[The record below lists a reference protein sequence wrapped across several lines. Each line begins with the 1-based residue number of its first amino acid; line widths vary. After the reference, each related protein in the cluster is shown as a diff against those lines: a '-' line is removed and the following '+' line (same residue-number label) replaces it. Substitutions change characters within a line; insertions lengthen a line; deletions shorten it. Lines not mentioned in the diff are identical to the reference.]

1 LVYKKQIAFSSG
13 AIKMENI
20 LTKMR
25 SGIFKSSIEAAK
37 SPLGGHR
44 NLLILAGL
52 IVVAVIGFFAWQW
65 LHRTSAN
72 QASQPTLQTAVARRG
87 SLVVS
92 ASATGQVIAPQEIN
106 LGFDESGT
114 LSELLVKVGD
124 KVKSGDVLARM
135 QTGKT
140 EQDIALA
147 LAEAQLNVVTAQQ
160 NLDSFYANA
169 DSDAANALKA
179 VEDAQAALDD
189 LQNSATTPAEALQTL
204 TQAQQDLATAQQAY
218 NNKRSTASQ
227 AVINEAY
234 AKLVLAKKNYDDQ
247 KEKFN
252 DYAKKPD
259 SDPEKAAAQLKFS
272 AAEQAYKSALSVYN
286 AATGTGS
293 QLDQEVT
300 AADLAAAQAKVDDAQ
315 RTYDRVKNGPT
326 PGELALTQAN
336 LAAAQAKYATLKD
349 GPDPAAV
356 DLAKAQLADAQAK
369 LDVAKQDSAVKE
381 ITAPIDGTILAINNN
396 IGDSVGT
403 EAVISIADL
412 SQPVLQI
419 YLDET
424 DMDKIGVGYEVDV
437 TFDALPD
444 STFTGH
450 VTEVSPSLQNVSNV
464 AAVVAKVQ
472 IDPSSFSKPQS
483 LPVGANASVSV
494 IGGRA
499 ENAVLVPV
507 EALREISPGQYA
519 VFVMQNGELRLRT
532 VTVGLMDYTNAQIT
546 SGLQAGE
553 IVSLGT
559 GQSSGTSS
567 STSGSQG

>member
-1 LVYKKQIAFSSG
+1 
-13 AIKMENI
+13 MENI

-25 SGIFKSSIEAAK
+25 SGIFKPSEHEAR
-37 SPLGGHR
+37 SPLGKHR
-44 NLLILAGL
+44 NLLYLAAL
-52 IVVAVIGFFAWQW
+52 VLVAIIGFVAWQYW
-65 LHRTSAN
+65 QRSTTQ

-87 SLVVS
+87 NLVIS
-92 ASATGQVIAPQEIN
+92 ASATGKVIAPQEIN

-114 LSELLVKVGD
+114 LSELAVKVGD
-124 KVKSGDVLARM
+124 KVKAGDVLARM

-140 EQDIALA
+140 AQDIALS

-160 NLDSFYANA
+160 NLDSLYANA
-169 DSDAANALKA
+169 DTDAATALKA
-179 VEDAQAALDD
+179 VEDAQTALDD
-189 LQNSATTPAEALQTL
+189 LQNSATTAAEALQTL
-204 TQAQQDLATAQQAY
+204 TQAQQDLANAQQAY

-227 AVINEAY
+227 SVIDEAY
-234 AKLVLAKKNYDDQ
+234 AKLVLAKKNYEDQ

-272 AAEQAYKSALSVYN
+272 AAEQAYKSALSYYN
-286 AATGTGS
+286 SAVGTGS

-315 RTYDRVKNGPT
+315 RTYDRVKDGPSQ
-326 PGELALTQAN
+326 GELALAQAN

-349 GPDPAAV
+349 GPDPAEV

-369 LDVAKQDSAVKE
+369 LDVARQDSAVQE
-381 ITAPIDGTILAINNN
+381 ITAPSDGTILAINNN
-396 IGDSVGT
+396 IGDSVGSG
-403 EAVISIADL
+403 AVISMADL
-412 SQPVLQI
+412 SQPQLEI

-472 IDPSSFSKPQS
+472 MDPSSFSKPQS
-483 LPVGANASVSV
+483 LPVGANASVDV

-499 ENAVLVPV
+499 QNAVLVPV
-507 EALREISPGQYA
+507 EALREITPGEYA
-519 VFVMQNGELRLRT
+519 VFVMQNGELRLRQ

-553 IVSLGT
+553 VVSLGT
-559 GQSSGTSS
+559 SQSSGIIS
-567 STSGSQG
+567 SGSGS

>member
-1 LVYKKQIAFSSG
+1 
-13 AIKMENI
+13 MENI

-25 SGIFKSSIEAAK
+25 SGIFKSSKEKAK
-37 SPLGGHR
+37 SPFGRHR
-44 NLLILAGL
+44 NLLFLAAL
-52 IVVAVIGFFAWQW
+52 VLVAVIGFVAWQW
-65 LHRTSAN
+65 LHRASAD

-92 ASATGQVIAPQEIN
+92 ASATGKVIAPQEIN
-106 LGFDESGT
+106 LGFNESGT

-124 KVKSGDVLARM
+124 KVKAGDVLARM
-135 QTGKT
+135 ETGKT
-140 EQDIALA
+140 EQDVALA

-160 NLDSFYANA
+160 NLDSLYANS

-189 LQNSATTPAEALQTL
+189 LQNSATTQASALQAL
-204 TQAQQDLATAQQAY
+204 TQAQQELANAQQAY

-227 AVINEAY
+227 AVIDEAY
-234 AKLVLAKKNYDDQ
+234 AKLVLAKKNYEDQ

-252 DYAKKPD
+252 DFAKKPD
-259 SDPEKAAAQLKFS
+259 NDPEKAAAQLKFS
-272 AAEQAYKSALSVYN
+272 AAEQAYKSALSYYN

-326 PGELALTQAN
+326 PGEQALAQAN

-349 GPDPAAV
+349 GPDPAEEE
-356 DLAKAQLADAQAK
+356 LAKAQLADAQAK
-369 LDVAKQDSAVKE
+369 LEVAKQDSAVQE
-381 ITAPIDGTILAINNN
+381 LTAPMDGTILSIDANL
-396 IGDSVGT
+396 GDSVGT
-403 EAVISIADL
+403 GAVMSIADL
-412 SQPVLQI
+412 SQPVLEI

-424 DMDKIGVGYEVDV
+424 DMDKIGVGYEVEV

-472 IDPSSFSKPQS
+472 MDPSSFSKPQS

-507 EALREISPGQYA
+507 EALREINPGEYA
-519 VFVMQNGELRLRT
+519 VFVMQNGELRLRP
-532 VTVGLMDYTNAQIT
+532 VKVGLMDYTSAQIT

-553 IVSLGT
+553 VVSLGT
-559 GQSSGTSS
+559 GQSSSS
-567 STSGSQG
+567 SNSGS

>member
-1 LVYKKQIAFSSG
+1 
-13 AIKMENI
+13 MENI
-20 LTKMR
+20 LTKVR
-25 SGIFKSSIEAAK
+25 SSIFKTSKDQAK
-37 SPLGGHR
+37 SPLGGRR
-44 NLLILAGL
+44 NLLFLAAL
-52 IVVAVIGFFAWQW
+52 IVVAIIGFVGYR
-65 LHRTSAN
+65 LLYRSSSN

-87 SLVVS
+87 NLVVS
-92 ASATGQVIAPQEIN
+92 ASATGKVIAPQEIS

-124 KVKSGDVLARM
+124 KVKAGDVLARM
-135 QTGKT
+135 DTGKT
-140 EQDIALA
+140 EQDVALA

-160 NLDSFYANA
+160 NLDDLYANA

-189 LQNSATTPAEALQTL
+189 LQNSATTQAEALQTL
-204 TQAQQDLATAQQAY
+204 TQAQQELATAQQAY

-227 AVINEAY
+227 SVINEAY
-234 AKLVLAKKNYDDQ
+234 AQLVLAKKNYEDQ

-272 AAEQAYKSALSVYN
+272 AAEQAYKSALSYYN

-315 RTYDRVKNGPT
+315 REYDRVKNGPT
-326 PGELALTQAN
+326 PGEVALAQAN
-336 LAAAQAKYATLKD
+336 LAVAQAKYATLKD
-349 GPDPAAV
+349 GPDSAQV
-356 DLAKAQLADAQAK
+356 NLDKAQLADAQAK
-369 LDVAKQDSAVKE
+369 LEVAKQDSAVQE
-381 ITAPIDGTILAINNN
+381 LTAPIDGTILSIDAN

-403 EAVISIADL
+403 GSVISMADL
-412 SQPVLQI
+412 SQPVLEI

-424 DMDKIGVGYEVDV
+424 DLDKIGVGYEVDV

-450 VTEVSPSLQNVSNV
+450 VTEVSPSLQSVSNV
-464 AAVVAKVQ
+464 AAVVAKAQ
-472 IDPSSFSKPQS
+472 LDPSSFSKPQS

-499 ENAVLVPV
+499 QNAVLVPV
-507 EALREISPGQYA
+507 EALREISPGEYA
-519 VFVMQNGELRLRT
+519 VFVMQNGELKLRQ
-532 VTVGLMDYTNAQIT
+532 VKVGLMDYTSAEIT

-553 IVSLGT
+553 VVSLGT
-559 GQSSGTSS
+559 GQSS
-567 STSGSQG
+567 STTTNSGS

>member
-1 LVYKKQIAFSSG
+1 
-13 AIKMENI
+13 MENI

-25 SGIFKSSIEAAK
+25 SGIFKPSTGEAK
-37 SPLGGHR
+37 SPLGRHR
-44 NLLILAGL
+44 NLLFLAVLIL
-52 IVVAVIGFFAWQW
+52 VAAIGFAGWQYW
-65 LHRTSAN
+65 HRSTTS
-72 QASQPTLQTAVARRG
+72 QASEPTLQTAVARRG

-92 ASATGQVIAPQEIN
+92 ASATGKVIAPQELN

-140 EQDIALA
+140 EQDVALA

-160 NLDSFYANA
+160 NLDNLYANA
-169 DSDAANALKA
+169 DTDAANALKA

-189 LQNSATTPAEALQTL
+189 LQNSATTAAEALQAL
-204 TQAQQDLATAQQAY
+204 TQAQQDLASAQQAY

-227 AVINEAY
+227 SVIDEAY

-286 AATGTGS
+286 AAVGTGS

-315 RTYDRVKNGPT
+315 RTYDRVKDGPS
-326 PGELALTQAN
+326 PGELALAQAN
-336 LAAAQAKYATLKD
+336 LAAAQAKYATIKD
-349 GPDPAAV
+349 GPDPAEV

-369 LDVAKQDSAVKE
+369 LDVAKQDSAVQE
-381 ITAPIDGTILAINNN
+381 LTAPIDGTILAINNN

-403 EAVISIADL
+403 GAVISMADL
-412 SQPVLQI
+412 SQPVLEI

-472 IDPSSFSKPQS
+472 MDPNSFSKPQS
-483 LPVGANASVSV
+483 LPVGANASVDV

-499 ENAVLVPV
+499 QNAVLVPV
-507 EALREISPGQYA
+507 EALREINPGEYA
-519 VFVMQNGELRLRT
+519 VFVMQNGELRLRQ
-532 VTVGLMDYTNAQIT
+532 VTVGLMDYTNAEIK

-553 IVSLGT
+553 VVSLGT
-559 GQSSGTSS
+559 GQSGITGS
-567 STSGSQG
+567 SGSGS

>member
-1 LVYKKQIAFSSG
+1 
-13 AIKMENI
+13 MENI
-20 LTKMR
+20 LTKVR
-25 SGIFKSSIEAAK
+25 SSIFKTSKDQAK
-37 SPLGGHR
+37 SPLGGRR
-44 NLLILAGL
+44 NLLFLAAL
-52 IVVAVIGFFAWQW
+52 IVVAIIGFVGYR
-65 LHRTSAN
+65 LLYRSSSN

-87 SLVVS
+87 NLVVS
-92 ASATGQVIAPQEIN
+92 ASATGKVIAPQEIS

-124 KVKSGDVLARM
+124 KVKAGDVLARM
-135 QTGKT
+135 DTGKT
-140 EQDIALA
+140 EQDVALA

-160 NLDSFYANA
+160 NLDDLYANA

-189 LQNSATTPAEALQTL
+189 LQNSATTQAEALQTL
-204 TQAQQDLATAQQAY
+204 TQAQQELATAQQAY

-227 AVINEAY
+227 SVINEAY
-234 AKLVLAKKNYDDQ
+234 AQLVLAKKNYEDQ

-272 AAEQAYKSALSVYN
+272 AAEQAYKSALSYYN

-315 RTYDRVKNGPT
+315 REYDRVKNGPT
-326 PGELALTQAN
+326 PGEVALAQAN
-336 LAAAQAKYATLKD
+336 LAVAQAKYATLKD
-349 GPDPAAV
+349 GPDPAQV
-356 DLAKAQLADAQAK
+356 NLDKAQLADAQAK
-369 LDVAKQDSAVKE
+369 LEVAKQDSAVQE
-381 ITAPIDGTILAINNN
+381 LTAPIDGTILSIDAN

-403 EAVISIADL
+403 GSVISMADL
-412 SQPVLQI
+412 SQPVLEI

-424 DMDKIGVGYEVDV
+424 DLDKIGVGYEVDV

-450 VTEVSPSLQNVSNV
+450 VTEVSPSLQSVSNV
-464 AAVVAKVQ
+464 AAVVAKAQ
-472 IDPSSFSKPQS
+472 LDPSSFSKPQS

-499 ENAVLVPV
+499 QNAVLVPV
-507 EALREISPGQYA
+507 EALREINPGEYA
-519 VFVMQNGELRLRT
+519 VFVMQNGELKLRQ
-532 VTVGLMDYTNAQIT
+532 VKVGLMDYTSAEIT

-553 IVSLGT
+553 VVSLGT
-559 GQSSGTSS
+559 GQSS
-567 STSGSQG
+567 STTTNSGS

>member
-1 LVYKKQIAFSSG
+1 
-13 AIKMENI
+13 MENI

-25 SGIFKSSIEAAK
+25 SGIFKSSENEAK
-37 SPLGGHR
+37 SPLGKHR
-44 NLLILAGL
+44 NLLFVAALV
-52 IVVAVIGFFAWQW
+52 VVAIIGFVAWQYW
-65 LHRTSAN
+65 HRATTE
-72 QASQPTLQTAVARRG
+72 QAGQPTLQTAVARRG
-87 SLVVS
+87 TLVVS
-92 ASATGQVIAPQEIN
+92 ASATGKVIAPQEIN

-140 EQDIALA
+140 EQDVALA

-160 NLDSFYANA
+160 NLGNLYANA
-169 DSDAANALKA
+169 DTDTANALKA
-179 VEDAQAALDD
+179 VEDAHAALDD
-189 LQNSATTPAEALQTL
+189 LQNSATTAAEALQAL
-204 TQAQQDLATAQQAY
+204 TQAQQELATAQQAY

-227 AVINEAY
+227 SVIDEAY
-234 AKLVLAKKNYDDQ
+234 AKLVLAKKNYEDQ

-252 DYAKKPD
+252 DYVKKPD

-272 AAEQAYKSALSVYN
+272 AAEQAYKSALSYYN
-286 AATGTGS
+286 AAIGTGS

-315 RTYDRVKNGPT
+315 RTYDRVKNGPS
-326 PGELALTQAN
+326 PGELALAQAN
-336 LAAAQAKYATLKD
+336 LTAAQAKYATLKD
-349 GPDPAAV
+349 GPDPAEV

-369 LDVAKQDSAVKE
+369 LDVAKQDSAVQE
-381 ITAPIDGTILAINNN
+381 LTASMDGTILAINNN
-396 IGDSVGT
+396 IGDAVGSG
-403 EAVISIADL
+403 AVISLADL
-412 SQPVLQI
+412 SQPVLEI

-472 IDPSSFSKPQS
+472 MDPSSFSKPQS
-483 LPVGANASVSV
+483 LPVGANASVDV

-499 ENAVLVPV
+499 QNAVLVPV
-507 EALREISPGQYA
+507 EALREINPGEYA
-519 VFVMQNGELRLRT
+519 VFVMQNGELRLRQ

-559 GQSSGTSS
+559 GQSSSTSS
-567 STSGSQG
+567 SGTGS

>member
-1 LVYKKQIAFSSG
+1 
-13 AIKMENI
+13 MENI

-25 SGIFKSSIEAAK
+25 SGIFKSSEHEAK
-37 SPLGGHR
+37 SPLGKHR
-44 NLLILAGL
+44 NLLYLAAL
-52 IVVAVIGFFAWQW
+52 VLVAIIGFVAWQYW
-65 LHRTSAN
+65 RRSTTQ

-87 SLVVS
+87 NLVIS
-92 ASATGQVIAPQEIN
+92 ASATGKVIAPLEIN

-124 KVKSGDVLARM
+124 KVKAGDVLARM

-140 EQDIALA
+140 EQDVALS

-160 NLDSFYANA
+160 NLDSLYANT
-169 DSDAANALKA
+169 DTDAANALKA

-189 LQNSATTPAEALQTL
+189 LQNSATTAAEALQTL
-204 TQAQQDLATAQQAY
+204 TQAQQELATAQQAY

-227 AVINEAY
+227 SVIDEAY
-234 AKLVLAKKNYDDQ
+234 AKLVLAKKNYEDQ
-247 KEKFN
+247 IEKFN

-272 AAEQAYKSALSVYN
+272 AAEQAYKSALSYYN
-286 AATGTGS
+286 SAVGTGS

-315 RTYDRVKNGPT
+315 RTYDRVKNGPSQ
-326 PGELALTQAN
+326 GELALAQAN

-349 GPDPAAV
+349 GPDPAEV

-369 LDVAKQDSAVKE
+369 LDVAKQDSAVQE
-381 ITAPIDGTILAINNN
+381 ITAPSDGTILAINNN

-403 EAVISIADL
+403 GAVISIADL
-412 SQPVLQI
+412 SQPVLEI

-472 IDPSSFSKPQS
+472 MDPSSFTKPQS

-499 ENAVLVPV
+499 QNAVLVPV
-507 EALREISPGQYA
+507 EALREITPGEYA
-519 VFVMQNGELRLRT
+519 VFVMQNGELRLRQ
-532 VTVGLMDYTNAQIT
+532 VTVGLMDYTNAEIK
-546 SGLQAGE
+546 SGLQPGE
-553 IVSLGT
+553 VVSLGT
-559 GQSSGTSS
+559 SQSSGSIS
-567 STSGSQG
+567 SGSGS

>member
-1 LVYKKQIAFSSG
+1 
-13 AIKMENI
+13 MENI

-25 SGIFKSSIEAAK
+25 SSIFKTSNDQAK
-37 SPLGGHR
+37 SPLGGRR
-44 NLLILAGL
+44 NLLFLAAL
-52 IVVAVIGFFAWQW
+52 IVVAIIGFVGYR
-65 LHRTSAN
+65 LLNRSSSN
-72 QASQPTLQTAVARRG
+72 QANQPTLQTAVARRG
-87 SLVVS
+87 NLVVS
-92 ASATGQVIAPQEIN
+92 ASATGKVIAPQEVS

-124 KVKSGDVLARM
+124 KVKAGDVLARM
-135 QTGKT
+135 DTGKT
-140 EQDIALA
+140 EQDVALA
-147 LAEAQLNVVTAQQ
+147 IAEAQLNVVTAQQ
-160 NLDSFYANA
+160 NLDDLYANA
-169 DSDAANALKA
+169 DSDTANALKA
-179 VEDAQAALDD
+179 VEDAQTALDD
-189 LQNSATTPAEALQTL
+189 LQNSATTPAEALQAL

-227 AVINEAY
+227 AVIDEAY
-234 AKLVLAKKNYDDQ
+234 AQLVLAKKNYEDQ

-272 AAEQAYKSALSVYN
+272 AAEQAYKSALSYYN

-315 RTYDRVKNGPT
+315 REYDRVKNGPT
-326 PGELALTQAN
+326 QGELALAKAN
-336 LAAAQAKYATLKD
+336 LAVAQAKYAALKD
-349 GPDPAAV
+349 GPDPAQV
-356 DLAKAQLADAQAK
+356 NLDKAQLADAQAK
-369 LDVAKQDSAVKE
+369 LEVAKQDSAVQE
-381 ITAPIDGTILAINNN
+381 LTAPSDGTILSVDAN

-403 EAVISIADL
+403 GSVISMADL
-412 SQPVLQI
+412 SQPVLEI

-424 DMDKIGVGYEVDV
+424 DLDKIGVGYEVDV

-450 VTEVSPSLQNVSNV
+450 VTEVSPSLQSVSNV
-464 AAVVAKVQ
+464 AAVVAKAQ
-472 IDPSSFSKPQS
+472 LDPSSFSKPQS

-499 ENAVLVPV
+499 QNAVLVPV
-507 EALREISPGQYA
+507 EALREINPGDYA
-519 VFVMQNGELRLRT
+519 VFVMQNGELKLRQ
-532 VTVGLMDYTNAQIT
+532 VQVGLMDYTSAEIT

-553 IVSLGT
+553 VVSLGT
-559 GQSSGTSS
+559 GQSNVTSS
-567 STSGSQG
+567 NSGS

>member
-1 LVYKKQIAFSSG
+1 
-13 AIKMENI
+13 MENI

-25 SGIFKSSIEAAK
+25 SSIFKTSNDQAK
-37 SPLGGHR
+37 SPLGGRR
-44 NLLILAGL
+44 NLLFLAAL
-52 IVVAVIGFFAWQW
+52 IVVAIIGFVGYR
-65 LHRTSAN
+65 LLYHSSSN
-72 QASQPTLQTAVARRG
+72 QANQPTLQTAVARRG
-87 SLVVS
+87 NLVVS
-92 ASATGQVIAPQEIN
+92 ASATGKVIAPQEIS

-124 KVKSGDVLARM
+124 KVKAGDILARM
-135 QTGKT
+135 DTGKT
-140 EQDIALA
+140 EQDVALA

-160 NLDSFYANA
+160 NLDDLYANA

-189 LQNSATTPAEALQTL
+189 LQNSATTQAEALQAL

-227 AVINEAY
+227 AVIAEAY
-234 AKLVLAKKNYDDQ
+234 AQLVLAKKNYEDQ

-272 AAEQAYKSALSVYN
+272 AAEQAYKSALSYYN

-315 RTYDRVKNGPT
+315 REYDRVKNGPT
-326 PGELALTQAN
+326 PGELALAKAN
-336 LAAAQAKYATLKD
+336 LAVAQAKYAALKD
-349 GPDPAAV
+349 GPDPAQV
-356 DLAKAQLADAQAK
+356 ELDKAQLADAQAK
-369 LDVAKQDSAVKE
+369 LEVAKQDSAIQE
-381 ITAPIDGTILAINNN
+381 LTAPIDGTILSVDAN

-403 EAVISIADL
+403 GSVISMADL
-412 SQPVLQI
+412 SQPVLEI

-424 DMDKIGVGYEVDV
+424 DLDNIGVGYEVDV

-450 VTEVSPSLQNVSNV
+450 VTEVSPSLQSVSNV
-464 AAVVAKVQ
+464 AAVVAKAQ
-472 IDPSSFSKPQS
+472 LDPNSFSKPQS

-499 ENAVLVPV
+499 QNAVLVPV
-507 EALREISPGQYA
+507 EALREINPGDYA
-519 VFVMQNGELRLRT
+519 VFVMQNGELKLRQ
-532 VTVGLMDYTNAQIT
+532 VQVGLMDYTSAEIT

-553 IVSLGT
+553 VVSLGT
-559 GQSSGTSS
+559 GQSSVTTSN
-567 STSGSQG
+567 SGS